1 VVAKLKS
8 VKIQSVW
15 KKEDRDFTPWLVENI
30 NRLNEDIGLN
40 LQDPK
45 KETKLINFR
54 PDIVAD
60 DDQGKVIIE
69 NQFSSTDHDHLGKLI
84 TYLSNVEETK
94 KAIWIVEK
102 SKTEHTNTIRWLNE
116 NIDSCSFYLVKVQLF
131 KIKDNDEPAVRFE
144 LISGPDI
151 TTKTTGKIK
160 KEDAE
165 RLKIRFQFWSMFL
178 EKAKGKM
185 DLFSGISPGKHSWIS
200 TGSGLR
206 GMGYGCVVRETDC
219 QFELYIDRGKD
230 QFDENKKIFK
240 EFHKR
245 KDEIEKKF
253 GDKLNWEELPNRR
266 ACRISKGTEAG
277 GWADEETWE
286 KAHDSLIDIAIRFE
300 NTFDQYIDLIRKK
313 IK

>member
-1 VVAKLKS
+1 MVAKLKS

-40 LQDPK
+40 IQDPK

-69 NQFSSTDHDHLGKLI
+69 NQFYSTDHDHLGKLI

-144 LISGPDI
+144 LIAGPDE
-151 TTKTTGKIK
+151 TTKYTGKIK
-160 KEDAE
+160 REDAE
-165 RLKIRFQFWSMFL
+165 RLKKRFEFWSIFI
-178 EKAKGKM
+178 EKAKEKTDLYSGRTAGKQ
-185 DLFSGISPGKHSWIS
+185 SYVT
-200 TGSGLR
+200 TGAGTR
-206 GMGYGCVVRETDC
+206 GMSYSCVVRETDC
-219 QFELYIDRGKD
+219 QAELYIDRGKD
-230 QFDENKKIFK
+230 KADENKKIFG
-240 EFHKR
+240 ELHKHR
-245 KDEIEKKF
+245 NEIEKKF
-253 GDKLNWEELPNRR
+253 GDQLNWEELPNRR
-266 ACRISKGTEAG
+266 ACRISIRTYVG
-277 GWADEETWE
+277 GWAKEETWE
-286 KAHDSLIDIAIRFE
+286 KAHDVLIDYATRFE
-300 NTFDQYIDLIRKK
+300 KTFDPHIDLIRKK
-313 IK
+313 FR